1 MQTIALTTESQR
13 PHISLYQLEQLRGQF
28 LTQCIHQSCS
38 AFLNLHDRCARMW
51 STLTRMAGE
60 PSLC

>member
-38 AFLNLHDRCARMW
+38 AFLNLHDDDYDDYI
-51 STLTRMAGE
+51 
-60 PSLC
+60 